1 MAVHQSGTARMI
13 VTADPT
19 AILTGGLV
27 GLLGVVLVLLALTAA
42 SVR

>member
-1 MAVHQSGTARMI
+1 MI
-13 VTADPT
+13 VTADPI

-27 GLLGVVLVLLALTAA
+27 VLLGAVLVLLALTAA

>member
-1 MAVHQSGTARMI
+1 MI

-27 GLLGVVLVLLALTAA
+27 LLLGAVLVLLALTAA